1 MKNTIPAFPTWVRNE
16 DMTPGMTLLDYFAT
30 QAMLA
35 AIMKPE
41 FNNLPQEKL
50 CEFAFS
56 MAKTMMQERQKC
68 L

>member
-1 MKNTIPAFPTWVRNE
+1 MKISPPAFPTWVRNE

-35 AIMKPE
+35 AIMNPE
-41 FNNLPQEKL
+41 FNSLSKQKI
-50 CEFAFS
+50 CEYAFS
-56 MAKTMMQERQKC
+56 MAQTMMQERQKC